1 MQRLSLMV
9 ALVVFASLS
18 VLAAETTPAETRPAE
33 TKPVAGTAEAKV
45 DKTLD
50 KYKNKGPRIWAE
62 VDYFGLSGSDGK
74 GPGYPVLT
82 TMPWGVLGHRGGNF
96 ATGELDIPGVKVLY
110 DPKAEDFG
118 WSHGFEGALGGWLDD
133 AREWGAELNGFL
145 SPGSSAGHA
154 ASTASLPANTYLGVP
169 YYNVFT
175 HDEDSA
181 ALGVTWSPP
190 NAGTAGFSFSR
201 GDFWGIGA
209 RGLKNLVRQE
219 RLSLDASF
227 GFRNLNL
234 SEKYQATYSQL
245 NAGGA
250 GVRLCGFLSGSGAVP
265 GYATAQDRVE
275 ARNHFYGAD
284 LGVRFSYHLDRFIL
298 DVDPRIAL
306 GAMDETL
313 KTSGSCRV
321 WNGATNATLFTANG
335 GFFARPNVV
344 GERSKMA
351 FAVVPNVSVKVGVRI
366 TEHLQFKVGYEF
378 LYISDVAYA
387 GNQLDRRISLPR
399 VVGGLTGVPASGVS
413 KPFRTDDFMAHGVT
427 AGFTI
432 RF

>member
-1 MQRLSLMV
+1 MLRLSLMV
-9 ALVVFASLS
+9 VALFFVGLS
-18 VLAAETTPAETRPAE
+18 VLAAETKPADS
-33 TKPVAGTAEAKV
+33 KPVTGTAEAKV

-50 KYKNKGPRIWAE
+50 KYKNKEPRIWAE

-82 TMPWGVLGHRGGNF
+82 TMPWGVSSHRGGF
-96 ATGELDIPGVKVLY
+96 VATGELDIPGVKIAY
-110 DPKAEDFG
+110 NPKAEDFG
-118 WSHGFEGALGGWLDD
+118 WSNGFKGALGGWLDD

-145 SPGSSAGHA
+145 SPGASDRHA

-181 ALGVTWSPP
+181 ALGLTAAPDQV
-190 NAGTAGFSFSR
+190 GTAGFSFSR

-209 RGLKNLVRQE
+209 RGLKNLARQE

-245 NAGGA
+245 NASGA

-275 ARNHFYGAD
+275 ARDHFYGAD

-306 GAMDETL
+306 GAMDEAL

-321 WNGATNATLFTANG
+321 WNGATNATLFAANG

-344 GERSKMA
+344 GERSKTA
-351 FAVVPNVSVKVGVRI
+351 FAVIPNVSVKVGVRI

-378 LYISDVAYA
+378 LYISDVVYA

-399 VVGGLTGVPASGVS
+399 AFGGLTGVPASGVS

-432 RF
+432 KF